1 MRLTTF
7 QRMILVGLMMA
18 CLGSNM
24 AYGWQ
29 SEITLSD
36 DGVVNSSFPT
46 SVSPGPIRFKE
57 SREGNWNPE
66 SFECESPYSEPLE
79 TDRHDFT
86 QSTGVVGRRVLQLEY
101 GFLYSFKD
109 EEGEQEDT
117 YTTPELL
124 VRFGL
129 TDRLEIRSRWNL
141 AWKDFSSGENIAG
154 FLDPLLSLKYQ
165 VTDHAGLIPKSA
177 LELRTSAPLGSES
190 LSLEQWKPGFDFIY
204 GWEFGE
210 FFSLAGSTGATS
222 NGLGD
227 IAFIDETFDPEDQFV
242 AWTQSV
248 ALGAELTRRTTGY
261 FEWFGIFANDRD
273 EAFRTNY
280 LNLGVDYLLN
290 NNMVVDVRFGWGL
303 NNQSDDIFA
312 GVGGAVRF

>member
-1 MRLTTF
+1 MPLTTLQF
-7 QRMILVGLMMA
+7 LIAVGLA
-18 CLGSNM
+18 FVSLGSST
-24 AYGWQ
+24 ALGWQ
-29 SEITLSD
+29 TNATLSD
-36 DGVVNSSFPT
+36 YGVETSSLATNASFHPN
-46 SVSPGPIRFKE
+46 RFELDQE
-57 SREGNWNPE
+57 SEWSPE
-66 SFECESPYSEPLE
+66 SFENESPYSEPLE

-124 VRFGL
+124 IRFGL

-141 AWKDFSSGENIAG
+141 AWKEFSSGENIAG

-227 IAFIDETFDPEDQFV
+227 IAFIDETFDPDDQFV

-273 EAFRTNY
+273 EALRTNY
-280 LNLGVDYLLN
+280 LNIGVDYLLN

>member
-1 MRLTTF
+1 MRLNIYPL
-7 QRMILVGLMMA
+7 MIAMGLS
-18 CLGSNM
+18 LFSIGSNS
-24 AYGWQ
+24 ALGWQ
-29 SEITLSD
+29 SRVTLSD
-36 DGVVNSSFPT
+36 HSIDKGNAPASFDFSKT
-46 SVSPGPIRFKE
+46 EFEATGERDWYSE
-57 SREGNWNPE
+57 SIET
-66 SFECESPYSEPLE
+66 ESPYSKPLE

-86 QSTGVVGRRVLQLEY
+86 QSTGVVGCGVLQLEY

-109 EEGEQEDT
+109 EEAEQEDT

-124 VRFGL
+124 IRYGL

-165 VTDHAGLIPKSA
+165 LSEHNGLIPESA
-177 LELRTSAPLGSES
+177 LELRTSVPLGSES
-190 LSLEQWKPGFDFIY
+190 LSLERWEPGIDFIY

-210 FFSLAGSTGATS
+210 LFSLAGSTGATS

-227 IAFIDETFDPEDQFV
+227 IAFIDETFDPEDRFF
-242 AWTQSV
+242 AWTQSI
-248 ALGAELTRRTTGY
+248 ALGAELTSRTTGY
-261 FEWFGIFANDRD
+261 FEWFGIFANDR
-273 EAFRTNY
+273 EGGFRPNY

-290 NNMVVDVRFGWGL
+290 SNMVVDVRFGWGL